1 MRARRSVLVCLFF
14 AVVFHALAQ
23 SPHMDSLRNAV
34 SHRPDDT
41 IKIDQWLQVGLALEN
56 ESPQEARKAYREA
69 VLLSR
74 KLNATRWE
82 AVSLTSEGIA
92 YYLLGKWDSAL
103 TVYRASYVLAEKT
116 GDRNRMG
123 VNLVN
128 IGNVYQRLSNFPE
141 ALRYYQQA
149 ENFLAVQRQPLLIA
163 NMIDIFDRID
173 NIKASREYGY
183 KAIRLATQLKDT
195 LAWIDA
201 HINLFSTT
209 HDTLL
214 VKGKELLLQ
223 AIPVALRVKATEK
236 VISLYHNL
244 AEYYYFKGAYDSA
257 LRYSLKS
264 TEAMSKPFDTPAN
277 LAYSKGQLANI
288 YLHMHRYDEA
298 KTLALQSLRY
308 AREADLLYLEKEVSK
323 TLAQAEENLGHYQAS
338 MEAYKQF
345 ITLSDSTD
353 KLRNA
358 ELTNLMEARFQNEK
372 KQKEINALELL
383 RVKNESDIRW
393 RNFVI
398 AMVSLVVVLVFLF
411 FFSWY
416 RSAKQE
422 KELAQLKIAELEKDK
437 QLTLADALVKGQE
450 EERTRVAKDLHDGLG
465 SMLSGIKMS
474 LSTMK
479 GNAITTHENVQLFER
494 ALNMLDNSIREL
506 RRVAHNLMPEA
517 LVKFGLTAAL
527 KDFTDFINQSN
538 IIKAI
543 FQQVGEERRLD
554 SNLELSVYRLAN
566 ELINNALRHAAA
578 TELIIQLH
586 YEPASLTL
594 TVQDNGRG
602 FDTALLNQTTGAG
615 WPNIRSRVA
624 YFKGSID
631 IDTKSG
637 EGTAVSIFI
646 PVTPA

>member
-1 MRARRSVLVCLFF
+1 MSARRSVLACLFLV
-14 AVVFHALAQ
+14 AIGQALAQ
-23 SPHMDSLRNAV
+23 SKATDSLRLALRNR
-34 SHRPDDT
+34 SDDT
-41 IKIDQWLQVGLALEN
+41 LKIDQWLQLGLALE
-56 ESPQEARKAYREA
+56 EQSPQEARSAYREA
-69 VLLSR
+69 VMLSR
-74 KLNATRWE
+74 KLHAPRWE
-82 AVSLTSEGIA
+82 AMSLTSEGIA
-92 YYLLGKWDSAL
+92 NYLLGKWDSAL
-103 TVYRASYVLAEKT
+103 IAYRASYAVAEKT

-128 IGNVYQRLSNFPE
+128 IGNVYQRTSNFPE
-141 ALRYYQQA
+141 ALKYYQQA
-149 ENFLAVQRQPLLIA
+149 ENYLALYRQPMLIA

-183 KAIRLATQLKDT
+183 KAIRLATQLNDT

-201 HINLFSTT
+201 HINLFSTA

-214 VKGKELLLQ
+214 SKGKKLVVQ
-223 AIPVALRVKATEK
+223 ALPVALRVKATDK
-236 VISLYHNL
+236 IISLYHNL
-244 AEYYYFKGAYDSA
+244 AEYYYFKDEYDSA
-257 LRYSLKS
+257 LIHALKS
-264 TEAMSKPFDTPAN
+264 TSYMIKPFDTPSN

-288 YLHMHRYDEA
+288 YLRTRKFAEA
-298 KTLALQSLRY
+298 KSLALQSLRY
-308 AREADLLYLEKEVSK
+308 AHEADLLYLEKEVSK

-338 MEAYKQF
+338 VDAYKQF

-358 ELTNLMEARFQNEK
+358 ELTNLMEARYQSEK

-383 RVKNESDIRW
+383 RTKNEADIRW

-398 AMVSLVVVLVFLF
+398 AIVLLVVMLVLLF
-411 FFSWY
+411 FMSWY
-416 RSAKQE
+416 RNTKQE

-538 IIKAI
+538 IVKAI

-554 SNLELSVYRLAN
+554 NNLELSVYRLAN

-586 YEPASLTL
+586 YEPTALTL

-602 FDTALLNQTTGAG
+602 FDPALLNQTTGAG
-615 WPNIRSRVA
+615 WPNIRSRVE
-624 YFKGSID
+624 YFKGAID
-631 IDTKSG
+631 IDSKSG
-637 EGTAVSIFI
+637 EGTAVTIHF
-646 PVTPA
+646 PA